1 MSKTNFEKI
10 KEMSIDELAYQLCMV
25 LRCDRCPVTN
35 KCQDWVRVKYCFENL
50 KQWLESEC
58 EE

>member
-1 MSKTNFEKI
+1 MKTNFEKI
-10 KEMSIDELAYQLCMV
+10 REMSIDEMTIFLITNIDCSYCLAKEN
-25 LRCDRCPVTN
+25 RCNYTTDTCKNRI
-35 KCQDWVRVKYCFENL
+35 